1 MGQESSRDT
10 SVGTLLPKSWP
21 PSRWAGC
28 PVPGE
33 DRRMSQL
40 RPWLSCERPSPGAAG
55 GCSGWRSIPG
65 LQIFSVSFQGTQ
77 LSIWLAEKR
86 QTYVKGGAV
95 LREVGRIAVSLE
107 TTLTFPYQHSTK
119 RQRGTIRGSSGS
131 APCRR

>member
-1 MGQESSRDT
+1 MGQESSRD
-10 SVGTLLPKSWP
+10 SSAGTLLPKSWP
-21 PSRWAGC
+21 PSPWAGC
-28 PVPGE
+28 PARGE
-33 DRRMSQL
+33 DRQMSQL

-55 GCSGWRSIPG
+55 GCSGWRSIPE

-107 TTLTFPYQHSTK
+107 TTLTFPYQYSTNQ
-119 RQRGTIRGSSGS
+119 QRGTIRGSSDS